1 MFVIDYHVVMFVIDY
16 NIVMFVTGNLSTDG
30 EEKKPT
36 QALQLSLE
44 LALNER
50 DLMLRENA
58 KAIEERDQA
67 VRQLEQ
73 LKSERDSALTSLENI
88 TGKPSK
94 NTNS

>member
-1 MFVIDYHVVMFVIDY
+1 M
-16 NIVMFVTGNLSTDG
+16 TGSLSPNG

-58 KAIEERDQA
+58 KAVEERDQA
-67 VRQLEQ
+67 IRQLEL
-73 LKSERDSALTSLENI
+73 LKSERESAFSLE
-88 TGKPSK
+88 KPSK
-94 NTNS
+94 NTNTYVLYITIWEFRRILEPF

>member
-1 MFVIDYHVVMFVIDY
+1 M
-16 NIVMFVTGNLSTDG
+16 TGNLSPNG

-58 KAIEERDQA
+58 KAVEERDQA
-67 VRQLEQ
+67 IRQLEL
-73 LKSERDSALTSLENI
+73 LKSERDSALASLENI

-94 NTNS
+94 NTNT

>member
-1 MFVIDYHVVMFVIDY
+1 M
-16 NIVMFVTGNLSTDG
+16 TGSLSPNG

-58 KAIEERDQA
+58 KAVEERDQA
-67 VRQLEQ
+67 IRQLEL
-73 LKSERDSALTSLENI
+73 LKSERDSAFSLENN

-94 NTNS
+94 NTNTYVVYITIWEFRRILEPF